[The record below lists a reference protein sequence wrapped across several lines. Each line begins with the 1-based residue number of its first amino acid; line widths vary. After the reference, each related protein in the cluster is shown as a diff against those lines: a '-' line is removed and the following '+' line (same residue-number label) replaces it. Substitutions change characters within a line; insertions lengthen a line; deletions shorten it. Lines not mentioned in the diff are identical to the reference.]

1 MQKKGMGL
9 KMSIISE
16 VKCARCDKIYS
27 GVRSRCPYCTARRI
41 GRGKHSEEADNSK
54 GKMYIGILIMAV
66 LVVGAGV
73 LLFTAEP
80 AEIDTPGASALSP
93 PTQSL
98 PNETTNTSEPG
109 TQTVPPPAPPSS
121 SPPEESP
128 TAPPQPEV
136 RTVQIVYG
144 SNNSPRDDI
153 TVRVGERVPLRV
165 RIEPLGVT
173 DEIIWSTSNRA
184 IFDVV
189 PTNTEQTAARI
200 TGIARGTETLTVT
213 VGGVTATCIIR
224 VRPAS

>member
-1 MQKKGMGL
+1 MDFN
-9 KMSIISE
+9 MSIISE
-16 VKCARCDKIYS
+16 VKCARCDRKYS
-27 GVRSRCPYCTARRI
+27 GVRSRCPYCGARRI

-54 GKMYIGILIMAV
+54 GKMYISILIMAV

-73 LLFTAEP
+73 LLFSAGTE
-80 AEIDTPGASALSP
+80 EVDNPGAAAQTP
-93 PTQSL
+93 PTVSM
-98 PNETTNTSEPG
+98 PNESGNTSEPG
-109 TQTVPPPAPPSS
+109 TQTVPPPSLPTTTPS
-121 SPPEESP
+121 EEPP
-128 TAPPQPEV
+128 TAPEPPQV

-173 DEIIWSTSNRA
+173 DEIIWSTSNRS

-189 PTNTEQTAARI
+189 PTNTEQTAARV
-200 TGIARGTETLTVT
+200 TGIARGTETLTVS

-224 VRPAS
+224 VRPAG